1 MNVPGYEGNPDAAV
15 GAMAGGGFGSAEGES
30 VEELSEEE
38 ARQLLDAVQR
48 QQLTTHE
55 GRPSQRGPTRRTG
68 LVKIP
73 SCAPGPDPI
82 T

>member
-38 ARQLLDAVQR
+38 ARRLLDAVQR
-48 QQLTTHE
+48 QQVTSHE
-55 GRPSQRGPTRRTG
+55 GRPGQRGPRGER
-68 LVKIP
+68 
-73 SCAPGPDPI
+73 DW
-82 T
+82 